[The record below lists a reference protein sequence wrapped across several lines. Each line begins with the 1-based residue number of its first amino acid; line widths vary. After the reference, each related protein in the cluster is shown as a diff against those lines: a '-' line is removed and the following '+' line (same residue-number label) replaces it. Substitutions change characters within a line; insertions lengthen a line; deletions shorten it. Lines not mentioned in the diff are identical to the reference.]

1 MERNKKIKEVSE
13 ALKKDKPAL
22 SRDTFL
28 LFLLEI
34 KGGLNEKELKE
45 MATRQP
51 DEVDFQGFLGEL
63 ERTYKKGTLDL
74 EKEEA
79 EHYLRE
85 LLKIIGGMEVTLDRL
100 FQDFASSGSL
110 TLSDLNELCNYVQLG
125 LNKIQLKKLFNYLD
139 K

>member
-1 MERNKKIKEVSE
+1 M
-13 ALKKDKPAL
+13 
-22 SRDTFL
+22 
-28 LFLLEI
+28 
-34 KGGLNEKELKE
+34 
-45 MATRQP
+45 
-51 DEVDFQGFLGEL
+51 GEL

-85 LLKIIGGMEVTLDRL
+85 LLKTIGGMEVTLDRL

-110 TLSDLNELCNYVQLG
+110 TLSDLNELCSYVQLG